1 MIFNH
6 FDQDLKRIG
15 SLEKSLLLRL
25 LISGIGVLFL
35 TWLSVL
41 IEFGRPTFSHEIYYW
56 AGLTLTTPILYFTGL
71 PFFRSLFAPHS
82 LRFSIDIPLL
92 IALVCGYAYSL
103 HATLFPAENLF
114 AYFDSILIVLFIVYA
129 GRYLEIFCRRRIGRL
144 AQNLSA
150 IPSTQVKVIK
160 ADNQFHSCELKDIVI
175 GDILYIGPGEY
186 FPVDGIILESDTSVD
201 ESMITGEAHAVP
213 KFTHEVV
220 RAGTCNLDKA
230 ITIRATSTFHHSY
243 FGKILATLQ
252 QALPNKDKEAS
263 PSDPIALW
271 HQMIA
276 LTCCGAIYCWWLPFD
291 HPFALFCA
299 ACAILITCP
308 CTIAIAYPLTC
319 ACVLEICVRKGILIK
334 NPSAFFK
341 FSEVEHILF
350 DKTGTL
356 TEGNLIVA
364 KAEFFNGAKPE
375 EALPLISV
383 IEQNTHHPIAHA
395 IVQYCKAR
403 YPELQSA
410 NIQRL
415 RVFPGKGVR
424 AIINGRFTLIGSSD
438 WLRKNGIFV
447 PADVI
452 AEQETQIHSD
462 LIFVHCAIDG
472 LEVARIHLKDKIRKE
487 AAEVIH
493 FLKQR
498 NIEMTVLSG
507 DRPAIVNAIASQL
520 GPIIATA
527 SAMPQDKEAQVAL
540 LQDQGNITAMVG
552 DGLNDAPALKRA
564 DIGIGIGTGNAISI
578 ASSDIILQYPELT
591 LIKDCLLLSI
601 AARKILR
608 QNHLLGLGFC
618 LLMLPFAALG
628 QLTPLMML
636 TSFCLSA
643 LIVMAN
649 TARLKFFR
657 FSPIQDGVSS
667 SLRELP
673 I

>member
-15 SLEKSLLLRL
+15 GLEKSLLLRL
-25 LISGIGVLFL
+25 VITGVGVLFL

-41 IEFGRPTFSHEIYYW
+41 IEFGKTSFSHEIYYW
-56 AGLTLTTPILYFTGL
+56 AGLTLTTPILYFAGVPL
-71 PFFRSLFAPHS
+71 FRSLFVAHS
-82 LRFSIDIPLL
+82 PRFAIDIPLL
-92 IALVCGYAYSL
+92 LALVCGYGYSL
-103 HATLFPAENLF
+103 YATLFPTDNLY

-129 GRYLEIFCRRRIGRL
+129 GRFLEIFCRRRIGRL
-144 AQNLSA
+144 AQSLSVT
-150 IPSTQVKVIK
+150 PSTQVKVIK
-160 ADNQFHSCELKDIVI
+160 ADNQFHSCELKDIVL

-201 ESMITGEAHAVP
+201 ESMITGEAHAIP

-252 QALPNKDKEAS
+252 QAVPNKEKEIS

-276 LTCCGAIYCWWLPFD
+276 LTCSAAIYCWWLPFD

-299 ACAILITCP
+299 TCAILITCP

-319 ACVLEICVRKGILIK
+319 ACVLEVCAKRGILIK

-375 EALPLISV
+375 IALPLISV

-395 IVQYCKAR
+395 IVQYSRER
-403 YPELQSA
+403 YPELETA

-452 AEQETQIHSD
+452 AAQENQIHSD

-472 LEVARIHLKDKIRKE
+472 LEVARIQLKDKIRKE
-487 AAEVIH
+487 AAQVIH

-527 SAMPQDKEAQVAL
+527 GAMPQDKEAQVAL

-564 DIGIGIGTGNAISI
+564 DVGIAIGTGNAISI

-591 LIKDCLLLSI
+591 LIQDCLLLSM
-601 AARKILR
+601 AARKVLR

-618 LLMLPFAALG
+618 LFMLPFAAFG

-636 TSFCLSA
+636 MSLCLST
-643 LIVMAN
+643 LVVMAN
-649 TARLKFFR
+649 TARLKFFT
-657 FSPIQDGVSS
+657 FSHFADLPSG
-667 SLRELP
+667 LRELP